1 MEGGKV
7 GLQWHRKP
15 TQSYSVVICNLVTH
29 RLRLEKSLVNTER
42 MGVRA
47 IENEWDFDR

>member
-1 MEGGKV
+1 MLATDGMIAALRGK
-7 GLQWHRKP
+7 
-15 TQSYSVVICNLVTH
+15 
-29 RLRLEKSLVNTER
+29 RLRLEKNLVNTER